1 MQYISFY
8 ERFYELLIR
17 EPYIKNS
24 ISVALIWVVWDI
36 IKNDG
41 HDWTHFEIPIWHFI
55 QVKWGCLSQSIQKS
69 SNSFQCLQNW
79 KEFDDFWMLWFMQ
92 THFTGMKCQIG
103 ISKCVQSCPSFF
115 IISPTTQISATAMQ
129 FLTQISH

>member
-24 ISVALIWVVWDI
+24 IAVALIWVVGDI

-41 HDWTHFEIPIWHFI
+41 RDWMHFEMPIRHFI
-55 QVKWGCLSQSIQKS
+55 LVKWVY
-69 SNSFQCLQNW
+69 
-79 KEFDDFWMLWFMQ
+79 
-92 THFTGMKCQIG
+92 
-103 ISKCVQSCPSFF
+103 ISKAFKNHQILSSACETGKNLYNGCP
-115 IISPTTQISATAMQ
+115 
-129 FLTQISH
+129 